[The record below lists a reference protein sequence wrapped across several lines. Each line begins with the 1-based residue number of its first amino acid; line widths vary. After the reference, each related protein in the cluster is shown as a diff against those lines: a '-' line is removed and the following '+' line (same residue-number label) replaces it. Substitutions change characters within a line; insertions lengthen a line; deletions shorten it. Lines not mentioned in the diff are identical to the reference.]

1 MQPNLSEQPP
11 VGNIPD
17 ENGIACDQQGH
28 SCSVSRETESAG
40 RDELHERSESDETL
54 RTDQESLMTPV
65 RRRMPPPTDGSPS
78 PGGLRPIS
86 LPVRFTPEK
95 VELAAASAERT
106 VFVPDKQLTVVGR
119 RDCLGDAL
127 SSSITVSVNGGRGRQ
142 RCRGRLLSTPPPLT
156 S

>member
-1 MQPNLSEQPP
+1 
-11 VGNIPD
+11 
-17 ENGIACDQQGH
+17 
-28 SCSVSRETESAG
+28 
-40 RDELHERSESDETL
+40 
-54 RTDQESLMTPV
+54 MTPV
-65 RRRMPPPTDGSPS
+65 RRRMPPADGSPS